1 MMDMNCV
8 LTNNYINDMN
18 CGYELYITSNWR
30 KDDTN
35 CGYELCIGKQVD
47 TNCGYELCIDK
58 QLDK

>member
-1 MMDMNCV
+1 

-18 CGYELYITSNWR
+18 CVLKATEEMT
-30 KDDTN
+30 
-35 CGYELCIGKQVD
+35 D